1 MIGAPKDSGG
11 AHLQALAQL
20 STLLMDEDF
29 RNSLIHA
36 SSKEEFLKLIDEK
49 ENVKEEVKEVT
60 HPAVLAVTACPTG
73 IAHTFMAAKALQQ
86 AGEALNV
93 SIKVETNGQEGVKNQ
108 LTQEDIEHCKAIIVA
123 ADKKVEMARFEGKK
137 VIQVPVRDGI
147 SKAQELVEK
156 ANNGRW

>member
-1 MIGAPKDSGG
+1 M
-11 AHLQALAQL
+11 
-20 STLLMDEDF
+20 
-29 RNSLIHA
+29 
-36 SSKEEFLKLIDEK
+36 KEI
-49 ENVKEEVKEVT
+49 V

-86 AGEALNV
+86 AGEALNI

-137 VIQVPVRDGI
+137 
-147 SKAQELVEK
+147 K
-156 ANNGRW
+156 